1 VTTLLE
7 YASFEE
13 DEIMQDS
20 WAKLLA
26 NAMNSKNQF
35 NSCHLFSQILNQI
48 SVNELY
54 ILSYIK
60 SKCFIMSSDHRPYLE
75 RSDLIKNSGSDYQTG
90 MLLIDNLLRLRLIEE
105 EPPKLK
111 KDSNQIYLYQKDEE
125 APKNEIIAS
134 DSFKLSKFGT
144 ELMKQTT
151 E

>member
-1 VTTLLE
+1 
-7 YASFEE
+7 
-13 DEIMQDS
+13 
-20 WAKLLA
+20 
-26 NAMNSKNQF
+26 
-35 NSCHLFSQILNQI
+35 
-48 SVNELY
+48 
-54 ILSYIK
+54 
-60 SKCFIMSSDHRPYLE
+60 
-75 RSDLIKNSGSDYQTG
+75 